1 MKIGTCRQRA
11 TACRW
16 LSVSKHVGEFR
27 PKGQARGP
35 LASPPPWWRRMCS
48 GRQLQHGCTLALAKA
63 REQHRLPVRKFQRIV
78 MGHGVVHV
86 DLPEARKPLPDL
98 LVRKNTDA
106 K

>member
-16 LSVSKHVGEFR
+16 LSARSTSPSLGL
-27 PKGQARGP
+27 KGR
-35 LASPPPWWRRMCS
+35 LASLWPRRLLGGRRMCS

-63 REQHRLPVRKFQRIV
+63 REQHQLPVRKFQRIV

-86 DLPEARKPLPDL
+86 DLPEARKPLPDF